1 MERAPSSP
9 VGRSGAR
16 PCLWTDCEVPLLD
29 GTVVH
34 VWTWRLDVDRE
45 TLPRFE
51 EVLSTDEWRRVRR
64 SACHLQARRFI
75 VRRGMLRFI
84 LGQYLDHPPQE
95 VRFVYNPQG
104 KPALASQFPANLHFN
119 LSDSVDLAVLG
130 VGNGG
135 PLGID
140 IEWVR
145 RIPFVGRRESHDLPP
160 READHF
166 RGGAEL
172 EPSLG
177 FFRAWTRREA
187 IAKAEGVGLRLL
199 SSKLN
204 PEDCADQQMN
214 DSDDACARR
223 AGGYHLHNLALPDGF
238 VGSLATR
245 QELLEICYCGPDRR

>member
-9 VGRSGAR
+9 VGRSGVR

-45 TLPRFE
+45 TLSRFE

-64 SACHLQARRFI
+64 SALHLPARRFI
-75 VRRGMLRFI
+75 ARRGRLRHI
-84 LGQYLDHPPQE
+84 LGQYLDHNPQE

-104 KPALASQFPANLHFN
+104 KPALAPGFSNELHFN
-119 LSDSVDLAVLG
+119 LSDSGDLAVLG
-130 VGNGG
+130 VGKGG

-140 IEWVR
+140 IERLR
-145 RIPFVGRRESHDLPP
+145 RLPLIGGRVYYDLPL
-160 READHF
+160 REDEHF
-166 RGGAEL
+166 EGVAEP

-177 FFRAWTRREA
+177 FLRAWTRREA
-187 IAKAEGVGLRLL
+187 IAKVEGGGMQLL
-199 SSKLN
+199 SRVLSPDDTTDL
-204 PEDCADQQMN
+204 QVY
-214 DSDDACARR
+214 DSDETGSHRER
-223 AGGYHLHNLALPDGF
+223 GYHLHDLVLPEGY

-245 QELLEICYCGPDRR
+245 QKILEICYCVPD